1 MLAKPLHIRRSADFS
16 EVYDAHRSKACPYL
30 VIYKKENN
38 LDHPRF
44 GFSISKKV
52 GKAHVRNLL
61 RRRLSEIIRLHLDGF
76 SDDDCVIIVR
86 RPAVDLTY
94 DALEK
99 EFLKLAERSGIYH
112 ENSH

>member
-1 MLAKPLHIRRSADFS
+1 MLAKPLRIRKSADFARI
-16 EVYDAHRSKACPYL
+16 YKTHRSKACPSL
-30 VIYKKENN
+30 VIYKKEND

-52 GKAHVRNLL
+52 GKAYMRNLL

-76 SDDDCVIIVR
+76 EACDLVIIAR
-86 RPAVDLTY
+86 YPAAALSY
-94 DALEK
+94 QALEK

-112 ENSH
+112 DRTH